1 MPVILVAN
9 EPSAPPLNPFTTG
22 ADQEYLVPAG
32 TIPLV
37 PFTGLTV
44 NNIPPQ
50 TVVVISVI
58 TAIGLTV
65 TVTVNVGPLPQAAV
79 LGVTI

>member
-1 MPVILVAN
+1 MLIKLPVILVALVAV
-9 EPSAPPLNPFTTG
+9 APPEKPEPVGKT
-22 ADQEYLVPAG
+22 QVYLVPAG

-44 NNIPPQ
+44 NSIPPQ

-65 TVTVNVGPLPQAAV
+65 TVTVKV
-79 LGVTI
+79 LSLIHI

>member
-1 MPVILVAN
+1 MILVALVAV
-9 EPSAPPLNPFTTG
+9 APPEKPEPVG
-22 ADQEYLVPAG
+22 KAQVYLVPAG

-44 NNIPPQ
+44 NNMPPQ

-65 TVTVNVGPLPQAAV
+65 TVTVKVGPLPQAAV